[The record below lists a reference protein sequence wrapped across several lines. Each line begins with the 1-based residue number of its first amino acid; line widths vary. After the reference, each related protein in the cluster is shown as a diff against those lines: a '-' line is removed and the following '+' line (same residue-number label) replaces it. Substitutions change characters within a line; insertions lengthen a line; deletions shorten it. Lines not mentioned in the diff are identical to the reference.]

1 MSLHTEYHKG
11 PWRFVLDPM
20 YISLEADIEPLIPD
34 ASGATM
40 DITMWLVEAW
50 AGYAFTENWEV
61 LGGVRYQDQD
71 MKLSGLPN
79 PPFPSSARSSDNWSD
94 WFAGL
99 RFNAALGDK
108 WVVTWR
114 GDIAFAG
121 DSDSSYNME
130 IFFNRRIGETKALN
144 IGYRILEDDYINEGV
159 YGWDMVQQGPVIG
172 YTWTF

>member
-1 MSLHTEYHKG
+1 MT
-11 PWRFVLDPM
+11 
-20 YISLEADIEPLIPD
+20 
-34 ASGATM
+34 
-40 DITMWLVEAW
+40 
-50 AGYAFTENWEV
+50 
-61 LGGVRYQDQD
+61 GVT
-71 MKLSGLPN
+71 GLPV
-79 PPFPSSARSSDNWSD
+79 S
-94 WFAGL
+94 GTT
-99 RFNAALGDK
+99 AALGDK

-130 IFFNRRIGETKALN
+130 IFFNRRIGETMALN